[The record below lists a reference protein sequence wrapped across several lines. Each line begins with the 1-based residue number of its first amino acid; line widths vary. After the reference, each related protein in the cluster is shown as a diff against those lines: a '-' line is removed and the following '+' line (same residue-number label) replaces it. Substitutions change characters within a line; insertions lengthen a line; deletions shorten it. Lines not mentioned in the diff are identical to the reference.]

1 MVPQLLGRGWVEPT
15 ETTATIA
22 ASGFPLGVKCSHC
35 LHRALLDEKAL
46 REKFAT
52 PRLLSSLRFKC
63 ARCGGCS
70 VHLEKFWSRSSVTRF
85 MRSDD

>member
-1 MVPQLLGRGWVEPT
+1 MGPIDS
-15 ETTATIA
+15 TTTIA
-22 ASGFPLGVKCSHC
+22 GSGFPLGVKCNRC

-46 REKFAT
+46 RARFDM
-52 PRLLSSLRFKC
+52 PRLLSSLRFQC
-63 ARCGGCS
+63 TRCGGHS